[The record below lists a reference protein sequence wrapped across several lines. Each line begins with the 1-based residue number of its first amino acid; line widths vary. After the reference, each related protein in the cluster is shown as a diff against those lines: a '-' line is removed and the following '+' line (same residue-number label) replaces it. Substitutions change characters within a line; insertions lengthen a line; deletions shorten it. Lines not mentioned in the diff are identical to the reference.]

1 MDKAGLKAA
10 SECLTRAKA
19 ALEAM
24 EGSEKLEDIES
35 AWSDFLTAANRIF
48 SKLEQGA
55 KATEKSM
62 GWFGQKKYERKT
74 DSFLRYIHHA
84 RNVDEHGLARV
95 TEKTAGGLALGVG
108 LGA

>member
-62 GWFGQKKYERKT
+62 GWFGQKSTNERLT
-74 DSFLRYIHHA
+74 HFFATYIM
-84 RNVDEHGLARV
+84 REMLTNTV
-95 TEKTAGGLALGVG
+95 
-108 LGA
+108 